1 MACAP
6 TGRGFRIRTRRSATN
21 RSAPTDADR
30 GRRTRG
36 DSRALGPTGESVNR
50 GTLRAHGKCDLPRR
64 NLRER
69 RRCHRR
75 ADAGPSRTVGSSCR
89 GGVTYCRHCFA
100 CYHPCAAAF
109 GAPARLVDSV
119 PVDLCSGR
127 TNEGPIMKLDQSRP
141 RDTTVAGAP
150 DVAYAH
156 DRTVSASGL
165 SKRFGSRE
173 VVADLS
179 FSVARG
185 HAFGL
190 LGPNG
195 SGKTTT
201 VRLLTGLLTPDSG
214 TTRLFGELVSPAN
227 ADALRRRIGVQ
238 TDTSLYETLSARENL
253 RTWGALYGMSRKALS
268 RRIDEVLNVL
278 GLSDRADS
286 LVGEL
291 SKGMRQKLAV
301 GRAVIHE
308 PELLFLD
315 EPTAGLD
322 PEASSDLIDY
332 LKQMIRSLDTTV
344 IICTHQLH
352 GLESLCD
359 DIGIIRNGQLLT
371 SGTVDDLLR
380 QKWPKHRYSLTV
392 GGDLQRAQLVV
403 ASVTGQDPV
412 VDSDGRLMF
421 SISDERLVP
430 SAVAALVRDD
440 IPVLEVI
447 SKRPT
452 IEQFYFATLDEGS
465 NV

>member
-1 MACAP
+1 MADIRGVEFCGDRVTKEDRVNLDRSTFP
-6 TGRGFRIRTRRSATN
+6 RSTGVIGV
-21 RSAPTDADR
+21 DA
-30 GRRTRG
+30 
-36 DSRALGPTGESVNR
+36 
-50 GTLRAHGKCDLPRR
+50 
-64 NLRER
+64 
-69 RRCHRR
+69 
-75 ADAGPSRTVGSSCR
+75 ADPQ
-89 GGVTYCRHCFA
+89 GV
-100 CYHPCAAAF
+100 
-109 GAPARLVDSV
+109 
-119 PVDLCSGR
+119 
-127 TNEGPIMKLDQSRP
+127 
-141 RDTTVAGAP
+141 
-150 DVAYAH
+150 
-156 DRTVSASGL
+156 TVSASGL
-165 SKRFGSRE
+165 SKRFGNRA
-173 VVADLS
+173 VVSDLS
-179 FSVARG
+179 FRVAQG

-201 VRLLTGLLTPDSG
+201 VRLLNGLLTPDSG
-214 TTRLFGELVSPAN
+214 TIRLFGERANPAN

-253 RTWGALYGMSRKALS
+253 RAWGSLYGVSRNTLGK
-268 RRIDEVLNVL
+268 RIDDVLNVL

-322 PEASSDLIDY
+322 PEASAELIDY
-332 LKQMIRSLDTTV
+332 LKHMIRSLNTTV

-371 SGTVDDLLR
+371 SGAVDDLLR
-380 QKWPKHRYSLTV
+380 QRWPGHRYSLTV
-392 GGDLQRAQLVV
+392 GADLPRAQRVV
-403 ASVTGQDPV
+403 ASVTGQSPV
-412 VDSDGRLMF
+412 MDADGRLIF
-421 SISDERLVP
+421 SISDEQLVP

-447 SKRPT
+447 PKRPT
-452 IEQFYFATLDEGS
+452 IEHLYFATLDEDH
-465 NV
+465 NA

>member
-1 MACAP
+1 
-6 TGRGFRIRTRRSATN
+6 
-21 RSAPTDADR
+21 
-30 GRRTRG
+30 
-36 DSRALGPTGESVNR
+36 
-50 GTLRAHGKCDLPRR
+50 
-64 NLRER
+64 
-69 RRCHRR
+69 
-75 ADAGPSRTVGSSCR
+75 
-89 GGVTYCRHCFA
+89 
-100 CYHPCAAAF
+100 
-109 GAPARLVDSV
+109 
-119 PVDLCSGR
+119 
-127 TNEGPIMKLDQSRP
+127 MKLDQSRP